1 MMIGKDVAVS
11 LGTGREI
18 GWRRAGGWPG
28 SSSQARIDPLLEAV
42 VRVEAR
48 RLFVVDRLRVL

>member
-1 MMIGKDVAVS
+1 MIGKDVAVS

-42 VRVEAR
+42 TRVEAR